1 MVGNRYLDRQGA
13 MLYCGC
19 MIPALEPVYETV
31 IGLEVH
37 SQVRTRSKMFCRCS
51 TEYSGDEPNTHV
63 CPVCMG
69 MPGVLPVINAAA
81 VEATIRTGLALN
93 CEIPE
98 RAKFDRKNYPYPD
111 LMKGYQVS
119 EYDMPLCKNGY
130 LDVEVEGVTRRI
142 RINRVHLEEDTARL
156 LHRAEGGEGFSL
168 LDINRAGM
176 PLMEIVTEPD
186 ARSPVEA
193 VAYLMK
199 LRQILRYIGVSDAD
213 MEKGSFRC
221 EPNLSMRPQGSEKYG
236 SKVELKNL
244 NSFRAALRGMEF
256 EVERQTRILNDG
268 GKVESETRGWREETQ
283 ETASQRS
290 KEEAHD
296 YRYFPEPDLPPL
308 AVTRQYVEE
317 LRASLPE
324 LPDARRARFSEQYAL
339 SEYEANLLTE
349 SRARADYYE
358 ETLRLLTGAEAGAS
372 PAPTAG
378 GAGITTNAKLVA
390 NWLLTDLTR
399 QLNDAGID
407 VDDEE
412 MKLTPGGFAGLLDLL
427 QKKTITNAAA
437 KEVLRIAFETGSDP
451 ETIVAERG
459 LGAIQDDS
467 VVLEAVRKAIENNPA
482 AVADYRSGKE
492 SALGALMGPVM
503 RETRGRANPQEVQ
516 TLLKA
521 ELSRRD

>member
-1 MVGNRYLDRQGA
+1 
-13 MLYCGC
+13 MLYWHR
-19 MIPALEPVYETV
+19 MIPALESVYETV

-93 CEIPE
+93 CTIPD

-111 LMKGYQVS
+111 LMKGYQIS
-119 EYDMPLCKNGY
+119 EYDKPLCVNGY

-156 LHRAEGGEGFSL
+156 LHRNEGGEGFSL
-168 LDINRAGM
+168 LDLNRAGM

-186 ARSPVEA
+186 ARSPAEA

-221 EPNLSMRPQGSEKYG
+221 EPNLSLRPKGTEKFG

-256 EVERQTRILNDG
+256 EVERQTKILDEG
-268 GKVESETRGWREETQ
+268 GKVESETRGWREDIQ

-296 YRYFPEPDLPPL
+296 YRYFPEPDLPPM
-308 AVTRQYVEE
+308 AVTREYVQA

-324 LPDARRARFSEQYAL
+324 LPDARRARFASQYGL
-339 SEYEANLLTE
+339 TEYEANLLTE

-358 ETLRLLTGAEAGAS
+358 QAVALIE
-372 PAPTAG
+372 G
-378 GAGITTNAKLVA
+378 GDEVARAKLVA
-390 NWLLTDLTR
+390 NWLLTDLAR
-399 QLNDAGID
+399 QLNDAGLDID
-407 VDDEE
+407 DPA
-412 MKLTPGGFAGLLDLL
+412 MKLTASGFAKLLNLL

-437 KEVLRIAFETGSDP
+437 KEVLRAAFETGADP
-451 ETIVAERG
+451 ESIVAERG
-459 LGAIQDDS
+459 LGAIQDDG
-467 VVLEAVRKAIENNPA
+467 VVLEAVKKAIAGNPA

-516 TLLKA
+516 TLLRA
-521 ELSRRD
+521 ELDRTD

>member
-1 MVGNRYLDRQGA
+1 
-13 MLYCGC
+13 
-19 MIPALEPVYETV
+19 MIPALESVYETV

-37 SQVRTRSKMFCRCS
+37 SQVRSRSKMFCRCR
-51 TEYSGDEPNTHV
+51 TEYSGGEPNTHV

-93 CEIPE
+93 CTIPE

-111 LMKGYQVS
+111 LMKGYQIS
-119 EYDMPLCKNGY
+119 EYDMPLCVNGY

-156 LHRAEGGEGFSL
+156 LHRNEGGEQYSL
-168 LDINRAGM
+168 LDLNRAGM

-186 ARSPVEA
+186 ARSPAEA

-221 EPNLSMRPQGSEKYG
+221 EPNLSLRPKGSDKFG

-256 EVERQTRILNDG
+256 EVERQAAILNEG
-268 GKVESETRGWREETQ
+268 GKVESETRGWREDIQ

-308 AVTRQYVEE
+308 AISAEYREQ

-324 LPDARRARFSEQYAL
+324 LPDARKARFATQYEL

-349 SRARADYYE
+349 SRARADFYE
-358 ETLRLLTGAEAGAS
+358 EVVSLVEGNDEKAK
-372 PAPTAG
+372 
-378 GAGITTNAKLVA
+378 AKLVA
-390 NWLLTDLTR
+390 NWQLTDLSR

-407 VDDEE
+407 IDDDE
-412 MKLTPGGFAGLLDLL
+412 MKLTAQSFAKLLNLL
-427 QKKTITNAAA
+427 QKKTVTNAAA
-437 KEVLRIAFETGSDP
+437 KEVLRFAFESGADP
-451 ETIVAERG
+451 EQIVAERG
-459 LGAIQDDS
+459 LGAIEDDS
-467 VVLEAVRKAIENNPA
+467 IVLEAVKKAIAGNPA
-482 AVADYRSGKE
+482 AVADYKSGKE

-516 TLLKA
+516 ALLKA
-521 ELSRRD
+521 ELEQTD

>member
-1 MVGNRYLDRQGA
+1 
-13 MLYCGC
+13 

-111 LMKGYQVS
+111 LMKGYQIS
-119 EYDMPLCKNGY
+119 EYDMPLCKNGF

-156 LHRAEGGEGFSL
+156 LHRTEDGEGFSL
-168 LDINRAGM
+168 LDLNRAGM

-186 ARSPVEA
+186 ARSPAEA

-221 EPNLSMRPQGSEKYG
+221 EPNLSLRPKGSETYG

-244 NSFRAALRGMEF
+244 NSFRAALRGIEF
-256 EVERQTRILNDG
+256 EVERQTIILSEG
-268 GKVESETRGWREETQ
+268 GKVESETRGWREDTQ

-290 KEEAHD
+290 KEQAHD
-296 YRYFPEPDLPPL
+296 YRYFPEPDLPPI
-308 AVTRQYVEE
+308 AVTREYVET

-324 LPDARRARFSEQYAL
+324 LPDARRARFASQYGL
-339 SEYEANLLTE
+339 PDYEANLLTE
-349 SRARADYYE
+349 SRGRADYYE
-358 ETLRLLTGAEAGAS
+358 QALALIE
-372 PAPTAG
+372 G
-378 GAGITTNAKLVA
+378 GDEKANAKLVA

-407 VDDEE
+407 IDDPE
-412 MKLTPGGFAGLLDLL
+412 MKLTSASFAKLLNLM
-427 QKKTITNAAA
+427 QTKTITNAAA
-437 KEVLRIAFETGSDP
+437 KEVLRAAFETGADP
-451 ETIVAERG
+451 ESVVAERG

-467 VVLEAVRKAIENNPA
+467 VVLEAVKKAISANPA

-516 TLLKA
+516 ALLRA
-521 ELSRRD
+521 ELDRTD

>member
-1 MVGNRYLDRQGA
+1 
-13 MLYCGC
+13 
-19 MIPALEPVYETV
+19 
-31 IGLEVH
+31 
-37 SQVRTRSKMFCRCS
+37 
-51 TEYSGDEPNTHV
+51 
-63 CPVCMG
+63 MG

-111 LMKGYQVS
+111 LMKGYQIS
-119 EYDMPLCKNGY
+119 EYDKPLCINGY

-156 LHRAEGGEGFSL
+156 LHRTEGGESYSL
-168 LDINRAGM
+168 LDLNRAGM

-186 ARSPVEA
+186 ARSPAEA

-221 EPNLSMRPQGSEKYG
+221 EPNLSLRPMGSDKFG

-244 NSFRAALRGMEF
+244 NSFRAALRGTEF
-256 EVERQTRILNDG
+256 EVERQTAILREG
-268 GKVESETRGWREETQ
+268 GHVVSETRGWREDTQ

-296 YRYFPEPDLPPL
+296 YRYFPEPDLPPI
-308 AVTRQYVEE
+308 AVSREYVAE

-324 LPDARRARFSEQYAL
+324 LPDARRARFESQYSL

-349 SRARADYYE
+349 SRPRADFYE
-358 ETLRLLTGAEAGAS
+358 EVVGLVEGSDEKAK
-372 PAPTAG
+372 
-378 GAGITTNAKLVA
+378 AKLVA
-390 NWLLTDLTR
+390 NWQLSDLSR

-407 VDDEE
+407 IGDEG
-412 MKLTPGGFAGLLDLL
+412 MKLTIASFAKLLNLL

-437 KEVLRIAFETGSDP
+437 KEVLRAAFETGADP
-451 ETIVAERG
+451 ESIVAERG
-459 LGAIQDDS
+459 LGAIEDDS
-467 VVLEAVRKAIENNPA
+467 VVLEAVKKAIAGNPA
-482 AVADYRSGKE
+482 AVADYKSGKE

-516 TLLKA
+516 SLLRA
-521 ELSRRD
+521 ELDGTD

>member
-1 MVGNRYLDRQGA
+1 
-13 MLYCGC
+13 
-19 MIPALEPVYETV
+19 MIPALDTVYETV

-37 SQVRTRSKMFCRCS
+37 SQVRSRSKMFCRCS

-111 LMKGYQVS
+111 LMKGYQIS
-119 EYDMPLCKNGY
+119 EYDMPLCINGY

-156 LHRAEGGEGFSL
+156 LHRNEGGENFSL
-168 LDINRAGM
+168 LDLNRAGM

-186 ARSPVEA
+186 ARSPAEA
-193 VAYLMK
+193 LAYLVK

-221 EPNLSMRPQGSEKYG
+221 EPNLSLRPVGSEKFG

-244 NSFRAALRGMEF
+244 NSFRAAFRGMEF
-256 EVERQTRILNDG
+256 EVERQTAILREG
-268 GKVESETRGWREETQ
+268 GHVESETRGWREDIQ
-283 ETASQRS
+283 GTASQRS
-290 KEEAHD
+290 KEQAHD

-308 AVTRQYVEE
+308 AVSRERVNE

-324 LPDARRARFSEQYAL
+324 LPDARRARFQSQYGL

-349 SRARADYYE
+349 ARPRADFYE
-358 ETLRLLTGAEAGAS
+358 TVIGLVEGKDEAVK
-372 PAPTAG
+372 
-378 GAGITTNAKLVA
+378 AKLVA
-390 NWLLTDLTR
+390 NWQLTDLSR

-407 VDDEE
+407 IGDDE
-412 MKLTPGGFAGLLDLL
+412 MKLTAEGFAKLVNLV
-427 QKKTITNAAA
+427 QAKKITNAAA
-437 KEVLRIAFETGSDP
+437 KEVLHAAFETGADP
-451 ETIVAERG
+451 ESIVTERG
-459 LGAIQDDS
+459 LGAIEDNS
-467 VVLEAVRKAIENNPA
+467 VVLQAVKKAIANNPA
-482 AVADYRSGKE
+482 AVADYKSGKQ

-516 TLLKA
+516 SLLRA
-521 ELSRRD
+521 ELDQAN